1 MGMGKSA
8 WRCEKD
14 GLRAK
19 ARNPVQLFLTQ
30 HPGPGAQPT
39 RRVRT
44 ERGLLRRQ
52 PGQLLLGTYK
62 ERCLDFK
69 HFFHLWHVSAP
80 LFHCR
85 ALKYQVLN
93 TKGHGDARLT
103 DGKAS
108 IYRTQLYAV
117 CRRQK
122 RLETC
127 TENARE
133 RTKSLSSCSQTEQH
147 PYRALNE
154 AGVLWK
160 QVIMW
165 SHN

>member
-1 MGMGKSA
+1 MEVRKGWPESKS
-8 WRCEKD
+8 
-14 GLRAK
+14 
-19 ARNPVQLFLTQ
+19 RNPIQLFLTQ

-39 RRVRT
+39 HRDRT
-44 ERGLLRRQ
+44 EHGLPRRQ
-52 PGQLLLGTYK
+52 PGQLLLGIYK

-69 HFFHLWHVSAP
+69 RFFHLWNVSAP
-80 LFHCR
+80 LFHFR

-108 IYRTQLYAV
+108 IYRTQLCAV

>member
-8 WRCEKD
+8 WRCKKD

-19 ARNPVQLFLTQ
+19 ARNSVQLFLTQ

-44 ERGLLRRQ
+44 EHGLLRRQ

-69 HFFHLWHVSAP
+69 HFFYLWNVSAP

-93 TKGHGDARLT
+93 TKGHGDVRLMEKPVFT
-103 DGKAS
+103 GH
-108 IYRTQLYAV
+108 
-117 CRRQK
+117 
-122 RLETC
+122 
-127 TENARE
+127 
-133 RTKSLSSCSQTEQH
+133 SCMQSAEDKKGWR
-147 PYRALNE
+147 RALKMQEKEQNHWV
-154 AGVLWK
+154 AVPKRSNIHTVHLMK
-160 QVIMW
+160 QEFCG
-165 SHN
+165 NK